1 MSRFVLKL
9 ASSLFSVALVS
20 TVVVGGPATPV
31 AASNER
37 YASDSVTVGQDP
49 RGVAVNHDGTRV
61 YVANALDDTLSVIDT
76 STNEVTDTVHLWG
89 TPRFVAVN
97 PDGTRV
103 YVTNNAGTET
113 LSVIDTSTNTVSK
126 EITVGPNS
134 RGVVVHPDGT
144 KVYVANGYGDMGMGR
159 VSVIETAT
167 NTVSATIMVG
177 DGPQNVAVHPDGT
190 SLYVTNMFSGT
201 MSVIDSS
208 TNEVTDT
215 VPVGGWPQGVAVH
228 PDGSRIYVPSL
239 EAGTVTVID
248 SSNNTVYDT
257 IMVGNNPD
265 AVAVHPDGS
274 RLYVTNRCVDGD
286 PANENTIVMVIDTV
300 NNIVLHT
307 VPVGG
312 RIPTDGSQSGIAMNH
327 DGTTLYVSTRDDNL
341 ETNPSSGGT
350 VKAISV
356 SSPQTSTYSSE
367 STSPPSSWWSCSS
380 PPSSLPPS
388 TSPPPTSSSPPPVV
402 SAGPEGTPNQGRT
415 VAGIS
420 VLHGS
425 PGMTPMDL
433 GAGMWE
439 TFRLVTFSQFRSS
452 FLAGALLASA
462 LSVSELYGAIFGSA
476 PGVDPLPVWVLKEMI
491 KPNPASV
498 VNVAGTA
505 VIALSLIAVVISQR
519 QRLRRNNK

>member
-31 AASNER
+31 AASNDR
-37 YASDSVTVGQDP
+37 YATDSVTVGQEP
-49 RGVAVNHDGTRV
+49 SSVAVNPDGTKV
-61 YVANALDDTLSVIDT
+61 YVANSGEGTVNVINTATNEVSATVRVGRMPAAVAVHPDGSTVYVTNWGEGTVSVINASSNTVSRTIPIGGGPDGVVVHPDGTKAYVTAWNMGEINVIDT
-76 STNEVTDTVHLWG
+76 STNTVSQTVGIGGGPGRPAVSPDGTRLYVADSWDDIMRIIDTSTMEVTDTITVG
-89 TPRFVAVN
+89 SSPSGVAVN

-103 YVTNNAGTET
+103 YVSSQDNNGGTV
-113 LSVIDTSTNTVSK
+113 SVIDTSSNTVSTT
-126 EITVGPNS
+126 ILVGNS
-134 RGVVVHPDGT
+134 PHG
-144 KVYVANGYGDMGMGR
+144 
-159 VSVIETAT
+159 
-167 NTVSATIMVG
+167 
-177 DGPQNVAVHPDGT
+177 VAVHPDGT
-190 SLYVTNMFSGT
+190 RAYVTNVCGDTSAEADSAML
-201 MSVIDSS
+201 MVID
-208 TNEVTDT
+208 T
-215 VPVGGWPQGVAVH
+215 
-228 PDGSRIYVPSL
+228 
-239 EAGTVTVID
+239 
-248 SSNNTVYDT
+248 SNNTVF
-257 IMVGNNPD
+257 
-265 AVAVHPDGS
+265 
-274 RLYVTNRCVDGD
+274 
-286 PANENTIVMVIDTV
+286 DTV
-300 NNIVLHT
+300 PIGDHR
-307 VPVGG
+307 PV
-312 RIPTDGSQSGIAMNH
+312 GIAMNH
-327 DGTTLYVSTRDDNL
+327 DGTTLYVSTRDANY
-341 ETNPSSGGT
+341 ETDPSSGAS
-350 VKAISV
+350 VKSISV

-433 GAGMWE
+433 GAGLWE

-476 PGVDPLPVWVLKEMI
+476 PGVDTLPVWVLKEMI
-491 KPNPASV
+491 KPNPANV